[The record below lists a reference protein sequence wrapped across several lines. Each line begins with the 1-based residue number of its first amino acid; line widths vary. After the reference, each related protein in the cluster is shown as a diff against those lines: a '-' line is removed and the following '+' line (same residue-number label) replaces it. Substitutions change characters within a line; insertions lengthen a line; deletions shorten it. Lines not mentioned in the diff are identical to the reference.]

1 MDDEAF
7 DDFFR
12 RELRPLV
19 WALMKIGAE
28 RFEAEDIAQAAMA
41 EVWRRW
47 DRVESPRAYVRR
59 AAVNAFSEGRRRR
72 REFPAEDAAEDSLSS
87 AEKLMTTEMERRV
100 VRLLARL
107 PEKQR
112 IVMALTCDEFTPA
125 EIAEITSAPAATV
138 RANLR
143 EARSKMRRWLTDEG
157 LL

>member
-12 RELRPLV
+12 RELPTLV

-28 RFEAEDIAQAAMA
+28 RFEAQDIAQAAMT
-41 EVWRRW
+41 ELWRRW
-47 DRVESPRAYVRR
+47 DQVTSPRAYVRKV
-59 AAVNAFSEGRRRR
+59 AVNAFSEGRRRR
-72 REFPAEDAAEDSLSS
+72 REFPAGEAAEDSLSS
-87 AEKLMTTEMERRV
+87 AEKLMNTATERRV
-100 VRLLARL
+100 VRHLGRL

-112 IVMALTCDEFTPA
+112 IVMALTYDGYAPA
-125 EIAEITSAPAATV
+125 EIAEITGAQAATV

-143 EARSKMRRWLTDEG
+143 EARSKMRQWLTDEG